1 MRAFLYCRV
10 AHEDSFALEH
20 QRFLLQ
26 LYAKKAGYT
35 IIGAADEYG
44 SGLTLDRPALQKV
57 TEAVVAGRVDVVLVH
72 NQTRIGREWGM
83 TQRYIDLL
91 TRHKVKLLC
100 IRDRLLFDENGAAP
114 ILTIKMRSV
123 LCRILRSYKDT
134 PHGRS
139 DGIRTHGLLVPNQ
152 ARYHLRYTPII
163 KPQQVCLLRLWLGMR
178 GSNSHGRSQS
188 PLHYH
193 YANPH
198 WSLGLC
204 SWALPSTFID
214 YSALDGICQHFF

>member
-1 MRAFLYCRV
+1 MGTRKEKSV
-10 AHEDSFALEH
+10 ALSYAPHTDCHINLENKKSGVSSADLFRSF
-20 QRFLLQ
+20 
-26 LYAKKAGYT
+26 
-35 IIGAADEYG
+35 
-44 SGLTLDRPALQKV
+44 
-57 TEAVVAGRVDVVLVH
+57 
-72 NQTRIGREWGM
+72 N
-83 TQRYIDLL
+83 
-91 TRHKVKLLC
+91 
-100 IRDRLLFDENGAAP
+100 
-114 ILTIKMRSV
+114 
-123 LCRILRSYKDT
+123 DT